1 MEGNLTENK
10 EGYVIFK
17 LDYVDIS
24 EDINHML
31 ILERNY
37 TIQDRKIILEP
48 NQENQVYFKDLNTF
62 EVIPDVKKEDL
73 NPAMKELYV
82 QLLAYVGKLEDDPDF
97 NRQVF
102 NHFHYMEDF
111 PEDVFKGMYLEFN

>member
-24 EDINHML
+24 EDVNHML

-48 NQENQVYFKDLNTF
+48 NQENQVYFK
-62 EVIPDVKKEDL
+62 
-73 NPAMKELYV
+73 
-82 QLLAYVGKLEDDPDF
+82 
-97 NRQVF
+97 R
-102 NHFHYMEDF
+102 
-111 PEDVFKGMYLEFN
+111 FKYF